1 MQKRLVLVY
10 GLGGSMK
17 LRDMIV
23 IVLQA
28 QDDKEDYLICLD
40 RIGRT
45 VSFELEMFAER
56 LCDLLSC

>member
-1 MQKRLVLVY
+1 
-10 GLGGSMK
+10 MK

-28 QDDKEDYLICLD
+28 QDDKEEYLICLD

>member
-1 MQKRLVLVY
+1 MQERLVLVY
-10 GLGGSMK
+10 GLGGGMK

-28 QDDKEDYLICLD
+28 KDDKDDYLICLD

-45 VSFELEMFAER
+45 VSYELEMFAER
-56 LCDLLSC
+56 ICDSLTS